1 MIELAEVIR
10 ELRRELH
17 DAIDAGKDEP
27 LRFEAGPIELEATIA
42 VERRGGAG
50 AKLRFWVVEFGGDAK
65 ATQSSTQRIK
75 LTLQPRLADS
85 GTAPWVSGQE
95 TGRER

>member
-17 DAIDAGKDEP
+17 DAINGGKDEP

-42 VERRGGAG
+42 VERQGGAG
-50 AKLRFWVVEFGGDAK
+50 AKLRFWVVEAGGDAK
-65 ATQSSTQRIK
+65 ATRSSTQRIK

-85 GTAPWVSGQE
+85 GTPPWVSGQE